1 METNTPSPEDNI
13 LAALAYIP
21 GVFLITALI
30 KGKNPFH
37 LWHAKMGAFSTFI
50 FIFPVV
56 ITAFVNGL
64 IGIILYVLFFIFI
77 VIAGLKAWK
86 GQKLEIPGLS
96 GLISKIPLEI
106 FVSDLVDASK
116 QIQEIKEAKRIQSL
130 PAEEIKKEETIQN
143 TPNQSNISI
152 NPSLNDNNT
161 RTN

>member
-1 METNTPSPEDNI
+1 
-13 LAALAYIP
+13 
-21 GVFLITALI
+21 
-30 KGKNPFH
+30 
-37 LWHAKMGAFSTFI
+37 
-50 FIFPVV
+50 
-56 ITAFVNGL
+56 
-64 IGIILYVLFFIFI
+64 
-77 VIAGLKAWK
+77 AWK